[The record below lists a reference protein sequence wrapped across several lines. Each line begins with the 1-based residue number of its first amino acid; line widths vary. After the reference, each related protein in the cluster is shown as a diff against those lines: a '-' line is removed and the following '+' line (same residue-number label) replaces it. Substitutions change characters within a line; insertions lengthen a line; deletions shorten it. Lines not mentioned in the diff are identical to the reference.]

1 MQKINFKALFSD
13 IRFWIFLFFIIR
25 LIGITNAPLETGHN
39 WRQSFTNMVARNYY
53 DNGLHF
59 LYPQIDMA
67 GEKTGIVASEFPFFN
82 FLIYLF
88 SKVFGYAHWYGRL
101 INLVVSSVG
110 IFYFFKLIKE
120 VVNSKVAFNATI
132 VLLVSIWF
140 AFSRKSM
147 PDTFSVA
154 LVIIGLYYGYKYMKQ
169 NNFWSL
175 LLFFIFS
182 TLGMLCK
189 IPALSL
195 FSVLAIVPFV
205 KSIQIQRRL
214 ILSFVAFLS
223 VSIVLI
229 WYYYWVPFL
238 LTTYQF
244 QLFFPKRIME
254 GINEILPYIP
264 EALKKFYFDSTN
276 SYVAFVCCLAGILF
290 FLKSK
295 EIWIKVAIA
304 IISAVFLIFII
315 KTGAVFPFHSY
326 YIIPFTPVM
335 ALIIGYFLVQLP
347 SKYRIVLLFLIII
360 EAVGNQNH
368 DFFIKE
374 SELYRLSLDQITTK
388 NIQKSDLIIINGG
401 QSPQTMYFAHKK
413 GWSVENRDLKRPYFI
428 DSLANLGAKYLVI
441 NQTDEKLEF
450 HQFDLKY
457 KDSHFWIYR
466 LK

>member
-1 MQKINFKALFSD
+1 
-13 IRFWIFLFFIIR
+13 
-25 LIGITNAPLETGHN
+25 
-39 WRQSFTNMVARNYY
+39 
-53 DNGLHF
+53 
-59 LYPQIDMA
+59 
-67 GEKTGIVASEFPFFN
+67 
-82 FLIYLF
+82 
-88 SKVFGYAHWYGRL
+88 
-101 INLVVSSVG
+101 
-110 IFYFFKLIKE
+110 
-120 VVNSKVAFNATI
+120 
-132 VLLVSIWF
+132 
-140 AFSRKSM
+140 
-147 PDTFSVA
+147 
-154 LVIIGLYYGYKYMKQ
+154 
-169 NNFWSL
+169 
-175 LLFFIFS
+175 
-182 TLGMLCK
+182 
-189 IPALSL
+189 
-195 FSVLAIVPFV
+195 
-205 KSIQIQRRL
+205 
-214 ILSFVAFLS
+214 
-223 VSIVLI
+223 
-229 WYYYWVPFL
+229 VPFL

-244 QLFFPKRIME
+244 QLFFPKGIME

-276 SYVAFVCCLAGILF
+276 SYLAFVCFLAGIFF

-295 EIWIKVAIA
+295 EICIKVAIA
-304 IISAVFLIFII
+304 IISAFFLIFII

-347 SKYRIVLLFLIII
+347 SKYRIILLFLIVI

-368 DFFIKE
+368 DFFIKD
-374 SELYRLSLDQITTK
+374 SELYRLNLDQITTK

-413 GWSVENRDLKRPYFI
+413 GWSVENSDLKRPYFI